1 MWTVLRGRR
10 FKMKASKVAQYGL
23 LTALALVLSYLES
36 LVPPLGVPGVKLG
49 LPNLAVVFALYRLG
63 FKDACAISLVR
74 VVLVALLFGNGA
86 ALAYSIAGAALSLA
100 LMGLLKRTG
109 KFSSVGVSVAG
120 GVAHNAG
127 QILVAM
133 ALLET
138 SRLAWYLPVL
148 WISGMIA
155 GVLVGIVS
163 GVLVKRVPERK

>member
-1 MWTVLRGRR
+1 
-10 FKMKASKVAQYGL
+10 MKASKIAQYGL

-36 LVPPLGVPGVKLG
+36 LIPPLWVPGVKLG

-63 FKDACAISLVR
+63 WKDACAISLAR
-74 VVLVALLFGNGA
+74 VVLVTLLFGNGA
-86 ALAYSIAGAALSLA
+86 ALAYSIAGAALSLS
-100 LMGLLKRTG
+100 LMGLLKKTR
-109 KFSSVGVSVAG
+109 KFSTVGVSVAG

-148 WISGMIA
+148 WVSGTIA
-155 GVLVGIVS
+155 GVLIGIVS
-163 GVLVKRVPERK
+163 GVLVERVPDPK

>member
-1 MWTVLRGRR
+1 
-10 FKMKASKVAQYGL
+10 MKPEKVAQYGL
-23 LTALALVLSYLES
+23 LTALALALSWVES
-36 LVPPLGVPGVKLG
+36 LLPPLGVPGVKLG
-49 LPNLAVVFALYRLG
+49 LPNLAIVFALYRLG
-63 FKDACAISLVR
+63 FKGAWAISLAR
-74 VVLVALLFGNGA
+74 VVLVTLLFGNGA
-86 ALAYSIAGAALSLA
+86 ALAYSVAGAAMSLA

-148 WISGMIA
+148 WVSGTVA
-155 GVLVGIVS
+155 GVLIGIVA
-163 GVLVKRVPERK
+163 GVLVKRVPEIK

>member
-1 MWTVLRGRR
+1 
-10 FKMKASKVAQYGL
+10 MKASKVAQYGL
-23 LTALALVLSYLES
+23 LTALALVLSWLES
-36 LVPPLGVPGVKLG
+36 LLPPLGAPGVKLG

-63 FKDACAISLVR
+63 WKDACVISLVR
-74 VVLVALLFGNGA
+74 VVLVTLLFGNGA
-86 ALAYSIAGAALSLA
+86 ALAYSVAGAALSLS
-100 LMGLLKRTG
+100 LMGLLKKTG

-148 WISGMIA
+148 WVSGTIA
-155 GVLVGIVS
+155 GVLIGIVS
-163 GVLVKRVPERK
+163 GVLVKRVPEQK

>member
-1 MWTVLRGRR
+1 
-10 FKMKASKVAQYGL
+10 MKPEKIAQYGL
-23 LTALALVLSYLES
+23 ITALALVLSWVES
-36 LVPPLGVPGVKLG
+36 LLPPLGVPGVKLG

-63 FKDACAISLVR
+63 VRDACVISLVR

-86 ALAYSIAGAALSLA
+86 ALAYSVAGAVLSLA

-109 KFSSVGVSVAG
+109 KFSPVGVSVAG

-133 ALLET
+133 AMLET

-148 WISGMIA
+148 WVSGTVA
-155 GVLVGIVS
+155 GVLIGIAA
-163 GVLVKRVPERK
+163 GVLVKRIPDQK

>member
-1 MWTVLRGRR
+1 
-10 FKMKASKVAQYGL
+10 MKASKVARYGL
-23 LTALALVLSYLES
+23 LTALALVLSWVES
-36 LVPPLGVPGVKLG
+36 LLPPLGAPGVKLG
-49 LPNLAVVFALYRLG
+49 LPNLAIVFALYRLG
-63 FKDACAISLVR
+63 LKDACVISLVR
-74 VVLVALLFGNGA
+74 VVLVTLLFGNGA

-100 LMGLLKRTG
+100 LMGLLKNTG

-148 WISGMIA
+148 WVSGTVA
-155 GVLVGIVS
+155 GVLVGVIS
-163 GVLVKRVPERK
+163 GILVKRIPEQR

>member
-1 MWTVLRGRR
+1 
-10 FKMKASKVAQYGL
+10 MKASKIAQYGL

-36 LVPPLGVPGVKLG
+36 LIPPLWVPGVKLG

-63 FKDACAISLVR
+63 WKDACAISLAR
-74 VVLVALLFGNGA
+74 VVLVTLLFGNGA
-86 ALAYSIAGAALSLA
+86 ALAYSIAGAALSLS
-100 LMGLLKRTG
+100 LMGLLKKTG
-109 KFSSVGVSVAG
+109 KFSTVGISVAG

-148 WISGMIA
+148 WVSGTIA
-155 GVLVGIVS
+155 GVLVGLVS
-163 GVLVKRVPERK
+163 GELVRRVPEQK

>member
-1 MWTVLRGRR
+1 
-10 FKMKASKVAQYGL
+10 MKASKVAQYGL

-36 LVPPLGVPGVKLG
+36 LVPPLWVPGVKLG
-49 LPNLAVVFALYRLG
+49 LPNLAVVFALYRVG

>member
-1 MWTVLRGRR
+1 
-10 FKMKASKVAQYGL
+10 MKASKVAQYGL
-23 LTALALVLSYLES
+23 IAALALVLSYLES
-36 LVPPLGVPGVKLG
+36 LVPSLGVPGVKLG
-49 LPNLAVVFALYRLG
+49 LPNIAIVFALYRLG
-63 FKDACAISLVR
+63 WRDACIISLVR
-74 VVLVALLFGNGA
+74 VFLVFLLFGNGA
-86 ALAYSIAGAALSLA
+86 GLAYSLAGAALSLA
-100 LMGLLKRTG
+100 LMGLLKKTG

-148 WISGMIA
+148 WVSGTIA

-163 GVLVKRVPERK
+163 GGLVERVPDQR